1 MNIQDLV
8 YDVIVE
14 EVKNKKLFNF
24 LLKKWYGDNPTPEQI
39 QQTENDLTLF
49 FEKQHGMTS
58 KNPAVISFLHRWDG
72 QHGLGVKVPDLDE
85 NGVQK
90 RNDNNEP
97 MFKLAPFKLEDIK
110 DPVQFTLEQ
119 FEDFLHEYK
128 DATLTAG
135 DEDEFKGKL
144 ESTPAKVT
152 ASKKLWDSDRDVVL
166 NEEGFKVHF
175 VSDARESIK
184 YGFYQQKM
192 AEKYGGVQWCVTGR
206 NTSDSRSNLWGTYRP
221 RRTFWFVIDE
231 SKNPIDNPNKEVYK
245 YHICALQYCERD
257 QGYTGFKMTSMLND
271 GDIPKSWEEVVRI
284 YPQLAEHR
292 DMFEYVAYD
301 EAELFDRNM
310 ANRLTEAPGR
320 HEFARQRREL
330 KKAYLDGGGVIS
342 TEKSWMS
349 MDTNLRNLYILTV
362 TARDAVD
369 KFSSYELMSAI
380 KKVGNEFRL
389 LDNTLKSVGSRQD
402 QNGRIS
408 NQSLADLGVAYI
420 YQHLMEHE
428 FITARAS
435 IDNPKIRLYKS
446 KKTKKTFGL
455 YNLGKIDWV
464 IHEGIKFEPHYTEMD
479 TILYLDDNDK
489 KYLVEIYVVGE
500 NGPVDNRSLYCVYPI
515 EDDNELVGGH
525 FIGARQWAEIEG
537 TKMRPKDEEN
547 DDDDSRRFS
556 NLNPETDVDI
566 KEMY

>member
-24 LLKKWYGDNPTPEQI
+24 LLKKWFGDNPTPEQI
-39 QQTENDLTLF
+39 QQAEADLTLF
-49 FEKQHGMTS
+49 MEKQKSLTVN
-58 KNPAVISFLHRWDG
+58 NPAVYTFLMRHDG
-72 QHGLGVKVPDLDE
+72 NHGLPAFD
-85 NGVQK
+85 
-90 RNDNNEP
+90 P
-97 MFKLAPFKLEDIK
+97 SKLMDISQYSLEEIES
-110 DPVQFTLEQ
+110 L
-119 FEDFLHEYK
+119 LHEFR
-128 DATLTAG
+128 DAVLTAG
-135 DEDEFKGKL
+135 EEDEFKGKL
-144 ESTPAKVT
+144 TSDEKKVA
-152 ASKKLWDSDRDVVL
+152 ASKKLWLSDRDVII

-184 YGFYQQKM
+184 YGFYQQAM
-192 AEKYGGVQWCVTGR
+192 AEKYSGVQWCVTGR

-221 RRTFWFVIDE
+221 RRTFWFVMDE
-231 SKNPIDNPNKEVYK
+231 SKNPKDNPNKEVYR
-245 YHICALQYCERD
+245 YYICALQYCKND

-271 GDIPKSWEEVVRI
+271 GDNPKTWDEVVRI

-292 DMFEYVAYD
+292 DKFEYVAYD

-320 HEFARQRREL
+320 NEFAAARREL

-389 LDNTLKSVGSRQD
+389 LDNTLKSMGSRQD
-402 QNGRIS
+402 QNGRIA
-408 NQSLADLGVAYI
+408 NQSMADLGVAFI
-420 YQHLMEHE
+420 YQHLMENE
-428 FITARAS
+428 FITARTS

-446 KKTKKTFGL
+446 KKNKKKFGL
-455 YNLGKIDWV
+455 YHLGRTDWV
-464 IHEGIKFEPHYTEMD
+464 IHDGIKFEPDYTESS
-479 TILYLDDNDK
+479 TILYIDDQDK
-489 KYLVEIYVVGE
+489 SYLVETYVVGE
-500 NGPVDNRSLYCVYPI
+500 NGPIDNRSLYCVYPI
-515 EDDNELVGGH
+515 DEENELAGGH

-537 TKMRPKDEEN
+537 TKMHPKDEEN
-547 DDDDSRRFS
+547 DDDDSRRFTD
-556 NLNPETDVDI
+556 LNPETDVDI